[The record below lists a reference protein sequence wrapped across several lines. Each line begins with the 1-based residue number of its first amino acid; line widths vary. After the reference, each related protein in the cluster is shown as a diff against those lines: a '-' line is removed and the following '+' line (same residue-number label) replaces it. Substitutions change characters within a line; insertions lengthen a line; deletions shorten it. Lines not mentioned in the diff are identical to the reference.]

1 MTCFTR
7 IPLEQCVGAGSRVQ
21 ARHYTRRLMAVTYLF
36 TVAVNTLIL
45 LSLPLTL
52 RLYSLSDESLALA
65 RVLIFIHNGFAML
78 LWPAAFTLPN
88 ALRAADAARFTMIV
102 SVSSMAA
109 FRIGLSL
116 VLAMQLNYGA
126 IGVFAAMVVDWLF
139 RSVVFFLRYRSG
151 RWWPSRAVT

>member
-1 MTCFTR
+1 MRFSKR
-7 IPLEQCVGAGSRVQ
+7 
-21 ARHYTRRLMAVTYLF
+21 
-36 TVAVNTLIL
+36 
-45 LSLPLTL
+45 
-52 RLYSLSDESLALA
+52 
-65 RVLIFIHNGFAML
+65 
-78 LWPAAFTLPN
+78 
-88 ALRAADAARFTMIV
+88 LRAADDARFTMIV

>member
-1 MTCFTR
+1 MDKFL
-7 IPLEQCVGAGSRVQ
+7 PLE
-21 ARHYTRRLMAVTYLF
+21 
-36 TVAVNTLIL
+36 LIL
-45 LSLPLTL
+45 RT
-52 RLYSLSDESLALA
+52 DLAA
-65 RVLIFIHNGFAML
+65 AGIGFAKKN
-78 LWPAAFTLPN
+78 AAFCSENLHPGIKSVPN
-88 ALRAADAARFTMIV
+88 ALRAADDARFTMIV